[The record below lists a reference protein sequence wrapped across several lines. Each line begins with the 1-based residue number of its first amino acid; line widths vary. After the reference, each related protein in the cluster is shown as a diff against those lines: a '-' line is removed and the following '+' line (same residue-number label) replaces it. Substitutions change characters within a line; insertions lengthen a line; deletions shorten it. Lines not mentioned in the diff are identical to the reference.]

1 MAAVQAL
8 VGRLA
13 REVGVNGASSATELR
28 VVDSHTAGEPTRVV
42 VDGGPDLGTV
52 PLAAQRDR
60 LRDDND
66 DLRRAVILEPRGSDA
81 LVGAL
86 LCRTPS
92 EGCATGVIFFNNVGY
107 IGMCGHGA
115 IGVAVTLAHLGRV
128 GLGAIR
134 LDTPVGAVA
143 VDLTAPNK
151 ATVENVESYCWR
163 RDVPVEVDGLG
174 TVRGDVAW
182 GGNWFFLVEQAPAP
196 LDLEHEAAL
205 TDTARRIKAALLSQG
220 VRGADDAEVD
230 HIELFGPAR
239 AAHADSRN
247 FVLCPGDA
255 YDRSPCGTGTS
266 AKLACLAA
274 RGALAPGEPWV
285 QESVIGSHFTARY
298 RPAGNGRIVPSISGQ
313 AFVCAEATLIR
324 HAADPFRDGIG

>member
-1 MAAVQAL
+1 MT
-8 VGRLA
+8 
-13 REVGVNGASSATELR
+13 ASGGSLR

-42 VDGGPDLGTV
+42 VDGGPDLGSV
-52 PLAAQRDR
+52 PLAVQRDR
-60 LRDDND
+60 LREHVD

-86 LCRTPS
+86 LCRTPN
-92 EGCATGVIFFNNVGY
+92 EACAVGVIFFNNVGY
-107 IGMCGHGA
+107 LGMCGHGA

-128 GLGAIR
+128 ELGALR
-134 LDTPVGAVA
+134 LDTPVGTVA
-143 VDLTAPNK
+143 VDLTGANE
-151 ATVENVESYCWR
+151 ATVENVEGYCWQ
-163 RDVPVEVDGLG
+163 RDVAVEVDGLG

-182 GGNWFFLVEQAPAP
+182 GGNWFYLVDQAPTP

-205 TDTARRIKAALLSQG
+205 TDAARRIKAAVASQG
-220 VRGADDAEVD
+220 IRGADGSEVD

-239 AAHADSRN
+239 AEHANSRN

-274 RGALAPGEPWV
+274 RGTLAPGEPWV

-298 RPAGNGRIVPSISGQ
+298 RPAPNGRIVPSISGQ

-324 HAADPFRDGIG
+324 DAADPFRDGIG

>member
-1 MAAVQAL
+1 MIPAL
-8 VGRLA
+8 VGMLV
-13 REVGVNGASSATELR
+13 REAAVVTPSAETNLR

-42 VDGGPDLGTV
+42 VDGGPDLGRV

-60 LRDDND
+60 LRKHDD

-86 LCRTPS
+86 LCQTPD
-92 EGCATGVIFFNNVGY
+92 EACDAGVIFFNNVGY
-107 IGMCGHGA
+107 LGMCGHGA

-128 GLGAIR
+128 ELGALR
-134 LDTPVGAVA
+134 LDTPVGTVA
-143 VDLTAPNK
+143 VDLTGPND

-163 RDVPVEVDGLG
+163 RDVAVDVDGLG
-174 TVRGDVAW
+174 TVHGDVAW
-182 GGNWFFLVEQAPAP
+182 GGNWFFLVDQALAP
-196 LDLEHEAAL
+196 LDLEHEASL
-205 TDTARRIKAALLSQG
+205 TDVAKRIKAGLAGQG
-220 VRGADDAEVD
+220 VRGADGAEID
-230 HIELFGPAR
+230 HIELFGPPR
-239 AAHADSRN
+239 ADHANSRN

-298 RPAGNGRIVPSISGQ
+298 RPADNDRIVPSISGQ

>member
-1 MAAVQAL
+1 MT
-8 VGRLA
+8 
-13 REVGVNGASSATELR
+13 ASRGTSLR

-42 VDGGPDLGTV
+42 VHGGPDLGRV
-52 PLAAQRDR
+52 PLTAQRER
-60 LRDDND
+60 LRADHD

-86 LCRTPS
+86 LCQTPN
-92 EGCATGVIFFNNVGY
+92 EACTTGVVFFNNVGY
-107 IGMCGHGA
+107 LGMCGHGA
-115 IGVAVTLAHLGRV
+115 IGVAVTLAHLGCV
-128 GLGAIR
+128 GIGAMR
-134 LDTPVGAVA
+134 LDTPVGTVA
-143 VDLTAPNK
+143 VDLTRSNE

-163 RDVPVEVDGLG
+163 RDVAVDVDGLG

-182 GGNWFFLVEQAPAP
+182 GGNWFYLVEQVPVP

-205 TDTARRIKAALLSQG
+205 TDTARRIKAALANQG
-220 VRGADDAEVD
+220 VRGADGAEVD
-230 HIELFGPAR
+230 HIELFGPPR
-239 AAHADSRN
+239 ADHADSRN

-274 RGALAPGEPWV
+274 RGTLAPGEPWV

-298 RPAGNGRIVPSISGQ
+298 RLAGNGRVVPSITGQ
-313 AFVCAEATLIR
+313 AYVCAEATLIR

>member
-1 MAAVQAL
+1 MT
-8 VGRLA
+8 
-13 REVGVNGASSATELR
+13 ASGGSLR

-42 VDGGPDLGTV
+42 VDGGPDLGSV
-52 PLAAQRDR
+52 PLAVQRDR
-60 LRDDND
+60 LREHVD

-86 LCRTPS
+86 LCRTPN
-92 EGCATGVIFFNNVGY
+92 EACAAGVIFFNNVGY
-107 IGMCGHGA
+107 LGMCGHGA

-128 GLGAIR
+128 ELGALR
-134 LDTPVGAVA
+134 LDTPVGTVA
-143 VDLTAPNK
+143 VDLTGANE
-151 ATVENVESYCWR
+151 ATVENVESYCWQ
-163 RDVPVEVDGLG
+163 RDVAVEVDGLG

-182 GGNWFFLVEQAPAP
+182 GGNWFYLVDQAPTP

-205 TDTARRIKAALLSQG
+205 TDAARRIKAAVASQG
-220 VRGADDAEVD
+220 IRGADGSEVD

-239 AAHADSRN
+239 AEHANSRN

-274 RGALAPGEPWV
+274 RGTLAPGEPWV

-298 RPAGNGRIVPSISGQ
+298 RPAPNGRIVPSISGQ

-324 HAADPFRDGIG
+324 DAADPFRDGIG

>member
-1 MAAVQAL
+1 MT
-8 VGRLA
+8 
-13 REVGVNGASSATELR
+13 ASGGSLR

-42 VDGGPDLGTV
+42 VDGGPDLGSV
-52 PLAAQRDR
+52 PLAVQRDR
-60 LRDDND
+60 LREHVD

-86 LCRTPS
+86 LCRTPN
-92 EGCATGVIFFNNVGY
+92 EACAVGVIFFNNVGY
-107 IGMCGHGA
+107 LGMCGHGA

-128 GLGAIR
+128 ELGALR
-134 LDTPVGAVA
+134 LDTPVGTVA
-143 VDLTAPNK
+143 VDLTGANE
-151 ATVENVESYCWR
+151 ATVENVESYCWQ
-163 RDVPVEVDGLG
+163 RDVAVEVDGLG

-182 GGNWFFLVEQAPAP
+182 GGNWFYLVDQAPTP

-205 TDTARRIKAALLSQG
+205 TDAARRIKAAVASQG
-220 VRGADDAEVD
+220 IRGADGSEVD

-239 AAHADSRN
+239 AEHANSRN

-274 RGALAPGEPWV
+274 RGTLAPGEPWV

-298 RPAGNGRIVPSISGQ
+298 RPAPNGRIVPSISGQ

-324 HAADPFRDGIG
+324 DAADPFRDGIG